1 MVQTQQNMMSKREQ
15 VMRLVAGNPKFTQ
28 AIQEIMN
35 RLSQT
40 AVTPEVIAEIIKGL
54 EFVLDHPD
62 QYEQLRAQAIQ
73 SGMMDE
79 RDSPPKYNRVFV
91 ITMLAALYAVQ
102 ENMPQSAVQEFSH
115 GGLGRSAERLQSMGR
130 GGDTILAHINPKE
143 AEILRRMGGGGTINP
158 NTGLV
163 EFKSGIGK
171 VLGVIAAVAMPW
183 IAPMV
188 GGAIAGAT
196 GMTLGTMGTA
206 ALGGAA
212 VGGVSS
218 ALQGGDF
225 LKGMVTG
232 GVTGGIS
239 GGLGNTIGSALLP
252 AGTNSA
258 LSGAVGAGLAGG
270 FAGAATGQGFKS
282 GALSG
287 LVTHGMSGQF
297 SAKPSDAAVSSFA
310 RDGVQTPLGANTR
323 AESLASTTGGP
334 VPGIADSLD
343 IPTGTEMVSKGAL
356 GGTGGATGAADS
368 GGFFSSSNMLKMAP
382 LAALALSTANTPEQ
396 VRAGLS
402 PEQQAYF
409 DRTLS
414 VWDWDRIKADATAA
428 GKPLGSFV
436 SENWDKVNAGN
447 YNKPSATPLAPPT
460 AAESIAPV
468 AQEPVK
474 EFAKGGA
481 LSRVAYL
488 AKGSGTGRSDEI
500 PARLSD
506 GEFVIDAETVNLL
519 GDGSTE
525 AGARKLDQMRAAIR
539 KHKGKQL
546 AKGKF
551 SPNAKSPLNYIK
563 EAA

>member
-1 MVQTQQNMMSKREQ
+1 MVQTQQNMTSKRDQ
-15 VMRLVAGNPKFTQ
+15 VMRLVASNPKFTQ
-28 AIQEIMN
+28 AIQEIMA

-40 AVTPEVIAEIIKGL
+40 AVTPEIIAEIIKGL

-62 QYEQLRAQAIQ
+62 QYEQLRDQAIQ
-73 SGMMDE
+73 SGMMTD
-79 RDSPPKYNRVFV
+79 RDSPPQYNRVFV
-91 ITMLAALYAVQ
+91 ITMMAALYAVQ
-102 ENMPQSAVQEFSH
+102 ENMPQSGVQEFSN
-115 GGLGRSAERLQSMGR
+115 GGLARSAERLQSMGR
-130 GGDTILAHINPKE
+130 GGDTMLAHINPKE

-158 NTGLV
+158 NTGLI

-196 GMTLGTMGTA
+196 GLTLGTMGTA

-225 LKGMVTG
+225 LKGALTG
-232 GVTGGIS
+232 GITGGIS
-239 GGLGNTIGSALLP
+239 GGLGNTIGSSLLP
-252 AGTNSA
+252 AGTSSA
-258 LSGAVGAGLAGG
+258 LSGAVGSGLAGG
-270 FAGAATGQGFKS
+270 FAGAATGQGFKQ

-287 LVTHGMSGQF
+287 LMTHGMSQLGP
-297 SAKPSDAAVSSFA
+297 KPSDAAVSSFA
-310 RDGVQTPLGANTR
+310 KSGPQSPLGTDLAAPVAGINSPITQALNT
-323 AESLASTTGGP
+323 
-334 VPGIADSLD
+334 
-343 IPTGTEMVSKGAL
+343 PTGLEMASQGAL
-356 GGTGGATGAADS
+356 GGSGGAPTKAASDL
-368 GGFFSSSNMLKMAP
+368 FSASNLMKMAP
-382 LAALALSTANTPEQ
+382 LAASALSMATTPEQ

-402 PEQQAYF
+402 PDQQAYF
-409 DRTLS
+409 DRTIN
-414 VWDWDRIKADATAA
+414 VWDWDKIKADATTA

-436 SENWDKVNAGN
+436 AENWDKVNSGG
-447 YNKPSATPLAPPT
+447 YNKPSASPLAPPT
-460 AAESIAPV
+460 AAESLAPV
-468 AQEPVK
+468 AREPVR
-474 EFAKGGA
+474 EFARGGA

-500 PARLSD
+500 PARLSA
-506 GEFVIDAETVNLL
+506 GEFVIDAETVGLL

-525 AGARKLDQMRAAIR
+525 AGARKLDEMRSAIR